1 MNLASRT
8 GAWAKSGGGVPT
20 AKDYVQD
27 GLIAMWDGIE
37 NAGWGVHDQNA
48 TVWKDLIGSDDLIMR
63 NCQFEQDSLVSNS
76 NGGVCAY
83 SSITRNFGDMSLEV
97 AFRDNIE
104 HVNHDLLSLDTRPGT
119 GIVVFGGQNEG
130 STLDWWV
137 FGGDTNVAANT
148 LGNTNPTSSS
158 ITLASGLCR
167 FYRIG
172 LEISFLTTSHND
184 ITGFLSLFSLRNSDG
199 RYCMIGA
206 IYFVRLYSRALTADE
221 IAHNYAIDKARFNLP

>member
-1 MNLASRT
+1 MMIGART
-8 GAWAKSGGGVPT
+8 AAWAKAGGGVPT
-20 AKDYVQD
+20 ARDYVQD

-76 NGGVCAY
+76 NRGVCAY
-83 SSITRNFGDMSLEV
+83 SSITRNLGGMSLEV
-97 AFRDNIE
+97 AFRDN
-104 HVNHDLLSLDTRPGT
+104 VKNFNHDLLSLDTEPGT
-119 GIVVFGGQNEG
+119 GIVVFGGQDEG

-172 LEISFLTTSHND
+172 LEISFLTTSYND
-184 ITGFLSLFSLRNSDG
+184 ITGFLSLFSLRNSAN
-199 RYCMIGA
+199 RNCLYGA
-206 IYFVRLYSRALTADE
+206 IYCVRLYSRALTADE
-221 IAHNYAIDKARFNLP
+221 IAANYAIDKARFSIP